1 MREQLNNRT
10 LFLKVIYRG
19 YSASK
24 SLLPHLGNA
33 WHCLMRYHVHLQILV
48 FSERFVADVTGE
60 QLKLRIYSTSIKTD
74 VGGLIGD
81 LSCYVYIFKCDY
93 FLRIIMIGRKGWL
106 WR

>member
-1 MREQLNNRT
+1 M
-10 LFLKVIYRG
+10 
-19 YSASK
+19 
-24 SLLPHLGNA
+24 
-33 WHCLMRYHVHLQILV
+33 HLQILV

-81 LSCYVYIFKCDY
+81 LSCYVYIFKCEF

-106 WR
+106 RR